1 MSGSVWLA
9 PPSGRN
15 GQAFDS
21 PTFTGVAKYADG
33 SKTAPSIAFTS
44 SPTDGIYWR
53 ASNFTAFA
61 NANIESAQIAST
73 YAAIIGSLRFASGD
87 LAVTNPDAFVLRAG
101 ANSLQFGGNPVVT
114 TTARTEI
121 NKAIASI
128 ADNTAT
134 DTFTVTIPN
143 AAHSASIMV
152 LLTGSLG
159 AGGAIGANE
168 ASASIGYNI
177 AVTRTAG
184 VNAVAT
190 ISAAFGS
197 AASAAVAGAATITVA
212 GTLSAISG
220 AVGATNTFTIKV
232 TIARGSGTST
242 NHTCFAYAKLLNANA
257 TGITI
262 A

>member
-1 MSGSVWLA
+1 MFRGGSPASGAAALT
-9 PPSGRN
+9 SGTALLDN
-15 GQAFDS
+15 
-21 PTFTGVAKYADG
+21 G
-33 SKTAPSIAFTS
+33 SKAAPSHSFAS
-44 SPTDGIYWR
+44 APGVGMYWR
-53 ASNFTAFA
+53 SGTFTAFA
-61 NANIESAQIAST
+61 ANGLEAGQIADT
-73 YAAIIGSLRFASGD
+73 YAAFISGIRLSSGD
-87 LAVTNPDAFVLRAG
+87 LSTVTPDVEIARTAANAVKFGSSLGALTTSRTEVNKAVTA
-101 ANSLQFGGNPVVT
+101 
-114 TTARTEI
+114 
-121 NKAIASI
+121 I

-134 DTFTVTIPN
+134 AAFTVTVPN

-152 LLTGSLG
+152 VLTASLG

-168 ASASIGYNI
+168 ASASIGYNV

-197 AASAAVAGAATITVA
+197 AASAAVAGAATCTVTGA
-212 GTLSAISG
+212 LSAISG
-220 AVGATNTFTIKV
+220 AVGATNTFTINV

-257 TGITI
+257 TGVTI